1 MTVGIGAGPAPLAD
15 LADLAPDAAAAPPHS
30 AAAPPHTEAEAAE
43 QDGGD
48 FRPVKSAGRVLE
60 VLEALAVEGP
70 LNLRDLAAHLHVPK
84 SSMHAL
90 LRTMQWRG
98 WLETDATGTLYGLG
112 VRSVIAGS
120 AYVDGDAVVRQTA
133 PALDQLAAQ
142 TGETVHL
149 GRLEGSDVVYL
160 AKRESVHP
168 LRLFSSVGR
177 RLPVHSVALGKAIL
191 AELTP
196 EAALACLPAEL
207 APVTPSTI
215 TDPARLMADLEEV
228 RRAGYAVDDEESTV
242 GLRCFAVALRQRS
255 GTRDAIS
262 ISVPV
267 VRLGDGRQDE
277 IVDLLLRTA
286 FAY

>member
-1 MTVGIGAGPAPLAD
+1 MAAGIDRTPTRATGAWP
-15 LADLAPDAAAAPPHS
+15 S
-30 AAAPPHTEAEAAE
+30 AAEAEEPEAAE
-43 QDGGD
+43 DASD
-48 FRPVKSAGRVLE
+48 EYRPVKSAARVLE
-60 VLEALAVEGP
+60 VLETLATEGP

-112 VRSVIAGS
+112 LRSLLAGS

-133 PALDQLAAQ
+133 AVLDQLAAR

-160 AKRESVHP
+160 AKRESIHP

-177 RLPVHSVALGKAIL
+177 RLPVHAVSLGKALL
-191 AELTP
+191 AEMP
-196 EAALACLPAEL
+196 PDRALAHLPEQLTA
-207 APVTPSTI
+207 VTPKTI
-215 TDPARLMADLEEV
+215 TDPARLMEDLEQV
-228 RRAGYAVDDEESTV
+228 RRRGYAIDDEEATV
-242 GLRCFAVALRQRS
+242 GLRCFGVALRGRT

-267 VRLGDGRQDE
+267 VRLGDGREEE
-277 IVDLLLRTA
+277 IVELLLRATA
-286 FAY
+286 TL

>member
-1 MTVGIGAGPAPLAD
+1 MAVDSWATAP
-15 LADLAPDAAAAPPHS
+15 AAALDEPDGLDQP
-30 AAAPPHTEAEAAE
+30 EA
-43 QDGGD
+43 DGD
-48 FRPVKSAGRVLE
+48 EYRPVKSAARVLE
-60 VLEALAVEGP
+60 VLETLATEGP

-112 VRSVIAGS
+112 LRSLLAGS

-133 PALDQLAAQ
+133 PVLDQLAAR

-160 AKRESVHP
+160 AKRESIHQ

-177 RLPVHSVALGKAIL
+177 RLPVHAVSLGKALL
-191 AELTP
+191 AEMP
-196 EAALACLPAEL
+196 DDRALAHLPPEL
-207 APVTPSTI
+207 HAVTPKTI
-215 TDPARLMADLEEV
+215 TDPERLLADLDQV
-228 RRAGYAVDDEESTV
+228 RRRGYAIDDEEATV
-242 GLRCFAVALRQRS
+242 GLRCFGVALRQRT

-262 ISVPV
+262 ISVPI
-267 VRLGDGRQDE
+267 VRLGDGREEE
-277 IVDLLLRTA
+277 IVDLLLRATA
-286 FAY
+286 TL